1 MNFNLGQELLL
12 KGFLAVLYI
21 STSTYIMCERKYNIP
36 RECQKMPKL
45 AKAKGVIEQKE
56 STEESE
62 SHRGISI
69 LIVAVVLIK

>member
-1 MNFNLGQELLL
+1 
-12 KGFLAVLYI
+12 
-21 STSTYIMCERKYNIP
+21 MCERKYNIP